1 MKAYQW
7 KGSVLGGKSQS
18 GLISSPTKEEAIKM
32 LKQRRIVVT
41 ELKEK
46 KQKQSSL
53 LNFRKGF
60 STRDLAVYT
69 RQFATMVNAGLPLLQ
84 SLEILSKQSSKEKLK
99 TVSADVTHDVESG
112 CALAD
117 ALRAHPEVFDD
128 LYVNMVE
135 AGEAAGAL
143 DEILLRISSYVE
155 KADALKRKVKG
166 ALTYPVII
174 MIVAVIVTIFMLVF
188 IIPTFAKM
196 FTGMGGE
203 LPLPTKVVMM
213 MSSLLKNYWWAAL
226 VAGFG
231 SFVGVKKYY
240 ATRKGRLVIDRLL
253 LRTPILGDL
262 LRKTAVA
269 RFSRTLGTL
278 VSSGVPLLSA
288 LEITA
293 RTAGNV
299 VITNAVLGA
308 RRSIREGETV
318 AQPLKMSGVFP
329 PMVTQMVSVGE
340 ETGSLDSMLNK
351 VADFYDSEV
360 DTSVDALTSIIEP
373 LMIVGMGL
381 LVGGMVVAMYL
392 PMFKMITL
400 IQG

>member
-7 KGSVLGGKSQS
+7 KGRAIGGESCS
-18 GLISSPTKEEAIKM
+18 GRISCGSREEAIKM
-32 LKQRRIVVT
+32 LRSRKIVVT
-41 ELKEK
+41 QLKETRQGRLK
-46 KQKQSSL
+46 LFS
-53 LNFRKGF
+53 FGKGF

-84 SLEILSKQSSKEKLK
+84 SLDILSKQSTKEKLK
-99 TVSADVTHDVESG
+99 TVSAEVTREVESG
-112 CALAD
+112 SALAD
-117 ALRAHPEVFDD
+117 ALRSHPEVFDE

-143 DEILLRISSYVE
+143 DEILLRISTYVE
-155 KADALKRKVKG
+155 KADTLKRKVKG

-174 MIVAVIVTIFMLVF
+174 MVVATVVTIFMLVF
-188 IIPTFAKM
+188 IIPTFARM
-196 FTGMGGE
+196 FIGMGGE
-203 LPLPTKVVMM
+203 LPLPTKIVMG
-213 MSSLLKNYWWAAL
+213 MSSLLKSYWWVALAAC
-226 VAGFG
+226 
-231 SFVGVKKYY
+231 VGTVVGLKRFYS
-240 ATRKGRLVIDRLL
+240 RPRGRLTIDRVM
-253 LRTPILGDL
+253 LRAPILGDL

-278 VSSGVPLLSA
+278 VASGVPLLSA

-293 RTAGNV
+293 RTAGNM
-299 VITNAVLGA
+299 VITNAILKA

-318 AQPLKMSGVFP
+318 SRPLRQSGVFP

-340 ETGSLDSMLNK
+340 ETGSLDLMLNK

-360 DTSVDALTSIIEP
+360 DAAVDALTSVIEP
-373 LMIVGMGL
+373 VMIVGMGL

-400 IQG
+400 VQG